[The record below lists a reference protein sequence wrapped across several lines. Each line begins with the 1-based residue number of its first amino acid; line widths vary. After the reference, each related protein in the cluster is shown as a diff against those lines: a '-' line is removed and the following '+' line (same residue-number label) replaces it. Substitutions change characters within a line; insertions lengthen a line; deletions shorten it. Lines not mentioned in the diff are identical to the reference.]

1 MAKKSGRAKGKRK
14 NKKSKRVSQ
23 AKIDRAFLKTGGGG
37 SARRKG
43 RAGRPGPTP
52 RAKKAY
58 YGLLVKSY
66 KRLKPIMQKYH
77 PELV

>member
-1 MAKKSGRAKGKRK
+1 MAKQSGRAKGKR
-14 NKKSKRVSQ
+14 NSKKSKRVSQ
-23 AKIDRAFLKTGGGG
+23 AKIDQAFLKAGGGG

-43 RAGRPGPTP
+43 KRPSPTP
-52 RAKKAY
+52 KAKKAY